1 MGTLRIHFTADD
13 LARVTLADAHDPLW
27 EMILTRFR
35 FRDRVRPLAFRPWF
49 EELHAEPARTA
60 QMRQGAR
67 LLDSLVP
74 SGPYF
79 PDFLTPHEGLLSI
92 ERGLAAL
99 LGTPRGRLAAELWRL
114 ARHHSLPGWVRPLA
128 EGDLGAL
135 KGLVAAL
142 RDYHEAAVAPFH
154 ELMTAAV
161 AVDRAC
167 RAHSML
173 SGGVDGLF
181 AGMRPL
187 FRWTPP
193 VLQTDY
199 IVDKDLVLGGR
210 GLLLVPSYF
219 CHRAPLTL
227 ADPELPPVL
236 IYPIE
241 QRHRWRQPVT
251 HRRDL
256 GALMGANRSAVLH
269 ALDRSATT
277 TQLARM
283 LRISPAAASRHA
295 TVLREAGLIE
305 TRRDGIAVLHTLT
318 PLGAALLDG
327 STGHLSA

>member
-1 MGTLRIHFTADD
+1 MGTLRIHFTAED
-13 LARVTLADAHDPLW
+13 LARVTLADGPDPLW
-27 EMILTRFR
+27 EVIFTRFR
-35 FRDRVRPLAFRPWF
+35 FRDRVRPLTFRPWF

-60 QMRQGAR
+60 GMRQGAR

-74 SGPYF
+74 TGPYF
-79 PDFLTPHEGLLSI
+79 PDFLTPPEGLLGL

-99 LGTPRGRLAAELWRL
+99 LGTPRTRLATELGRL
-114 ARHHSLPGWVRPLA
+114 ARHQSLPGWARPLA
-128 EGDLGAL
+128 EGDLGTL

-154 ELMTAAV
+154 ALITAAV
-161 AVDRAC
+161 AVDLASRT
-167 RAHSML
+167 RSML
-173 SGGVDGLF
+173 SGGIDRLF
-181 AGMRPL
+181 AGMGPL
-187 FRWTPP
+187 VRWTPP

-210 GLLLVPSYF
+210 GLRLVPSYF
-219 CHRAPLTL
+219 CHRTPLTL

-241 QRHRWRQPVT
+241 QRHRWRQAAT
-251 HRRDL
+251 RRGDL

-283 LRISPAAASRHA
+283 LRISPAAASRHT

-305 TRRDGIAVLHTLT
+305 TRRDGTAVLHTLT
-318 PLGAALLDG
+318 ALGTALLEGTAGDPR
-327 STGHLSA
+327 